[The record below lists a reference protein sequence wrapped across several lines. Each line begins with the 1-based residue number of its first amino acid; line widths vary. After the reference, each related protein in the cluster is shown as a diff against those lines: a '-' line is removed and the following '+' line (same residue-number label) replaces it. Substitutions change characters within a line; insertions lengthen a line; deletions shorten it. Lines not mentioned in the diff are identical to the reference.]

1 MKLELMMLAV
11 FMALKSIKTTI
22 NPPPNGLGFN
32 DSVQQAKQQLKYFF
46 VRDKPVEASLA
57 NLEDYYVD
65 IDEKNMKNLHP
76 KKQLRRPCKVLPDPQ
91 PGLVNPKLVAPVHSY
106 KPLYTNE
113 KFYGKFAPPMK
124 LNYFPAER
132 AGEIDSWTNNNQGRG
147 RFLSTLKQKFQ
158 KNDADNSLQNDNTGP
173 SVMYTKGNEM
183 VAGNL
188 RNRDDSRENY
198 FRSKIDY
205 GADLSLKNQNQTYN
219 RINHRKSDFQ
229 HPTTTWKEN
238 LATDYAQRLSS
249 MSAALMSN
257 SIALQSMQL
266 SATIDLMKSQWAQK
280 EASLRG
286 RLSSYSA
293 TSTTTYGNKRKGW
306 PW

>member
-1 MKLELMMLAV
+1 MNLELMMLAV
-11 FMALKSIKTTI
+11 FMALKSIKATT
-22 NPPPNGLGFN
+22 NPVSGLGLN
-32 DSVQQAKQQLKYFF
+32 DSIQQAKQQLKYFF
-46 VRDKPVEASLA
+46 ARDKPVKASLA

-65 IDEKNMKNLHP
+65 IDEKNMKNLQP

-91 PGLVNPKLVAPVHSY
+91 PGLVNPKLVAPVHRY

-124 LNYFPAER
+124 LNYFSAER
-132 AGEIDSWTNNNQGRG
+132 AREIDSWTNNNQGRG
-147 RFLSTLKQKFQ
+147 QFLSTLKQKFQ
-158 KNDADNSLQNDNTGP
+158 KNHADNSLQNDNTDS
-173 SVMYTKGNEM
+173 SVIYTKDDDMAAAYLEN
-183 VAGNL
+183 
-188 RNRDDSRENY
+188 RNDSRENY
-198 FRSKIDY
+198 FRFKIDS
-205 GADLSLKNQNQTYN
+205 GADLGLKNQNQAYN
-219 RINHRKSDFQ
+219 RINHRKPHYFQ

-249 MSAALMSN
+249 MSAALISN

-266 SATIDLMKSQWAQK
+266 SATIEALKSQWAQK

-293 TSTTTYGNKRKGW
+293 ASTTTNGNARNGW